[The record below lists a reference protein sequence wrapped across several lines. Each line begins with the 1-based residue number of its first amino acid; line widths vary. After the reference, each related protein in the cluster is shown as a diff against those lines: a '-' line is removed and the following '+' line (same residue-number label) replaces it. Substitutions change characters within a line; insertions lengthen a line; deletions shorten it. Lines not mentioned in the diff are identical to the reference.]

1 MDKINIVSS
10 QPVHEMSSFGM
21 DTRSMS
27 SSPLVN
33 SFVKNWLFNTAPD
46 IDKPPFQIIQA
57 VDLSVVDTI
66 LHDSWHLVIHPSI
79 HVYFSGMD
87 WDLGCLEATGCM
99 HARKFGVS
107 WRSSSLVHVCSAV
120 CWCTVLLEHNVVT
133 RHSAYC
139 WQHCIANLFN
149 GILWRAYAVAFFKVV
164 QQQTIGEVGKSIMSL
179 WALFLSAIVKEL
191 LNRTVF
197 ATVML
202 KWKRVQFF
210 LTHSVYVRLYT

>member
-1 MDKINIVSS
+1 
-10 QPVHEMSSFGM
+10 MSSFST

-27 SSPLVN
+27 SLPLVN
-33 SFVKNWLFNTAPD
+33 SRVKNRRFKPAPD
-46 IDKPPFQIIQA
+46 IDEPQFQFIMCGR
-57 VDLSVVDTI
+57 
-66 LHDSWHLVIHPSI
+66 HDAAWQPRSHNPQ
-79 HVYFSGMD
+79 D

-107 WRSSSLVHVCSAV
+107 WRSSSLVHV